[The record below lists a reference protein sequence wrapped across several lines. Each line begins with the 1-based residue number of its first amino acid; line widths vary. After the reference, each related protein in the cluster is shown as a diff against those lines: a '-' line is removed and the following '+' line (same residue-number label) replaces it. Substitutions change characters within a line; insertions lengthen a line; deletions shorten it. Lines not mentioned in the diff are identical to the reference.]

1 MELLERIPV
10 SDAVQA
16 HFSMVIA
23 FIVIEKDILTQL
35 NALRPHPVTTQRLKD
50 VDFMIDELAIR
61 VLERETPYEC

>member
-1 MELLERIPV
+1 MESLKRLPE

-23 FIVIEKDILTQL
+23 FTAMERDLLIKQRSKNPEVK
-35 NALRPHPVTTQRLKD
+35 RRLKD

-61 VLERETPYEC
+61 VLERQSPYEC